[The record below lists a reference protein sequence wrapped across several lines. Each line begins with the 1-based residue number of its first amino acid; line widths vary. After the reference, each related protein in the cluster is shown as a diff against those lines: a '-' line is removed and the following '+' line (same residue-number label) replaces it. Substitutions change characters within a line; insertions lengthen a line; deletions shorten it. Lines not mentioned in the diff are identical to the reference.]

1 MGGTSDKLKGS
12 AKETWGKA
20 TGDRSTQAEGT
31 FDKAKGEVKHAGDEL
46 ENKLRDDDR
55 DRKADEKA

>member
-20 TGDRSTQAEGT
+20 TDDRSMQAEGKL
-31 FDKAKGEVKHAGDEL
+31 DKGKGNVKNAGDEL
-46 ENKLRDDDR
+46 KNKLRDDDR
-55 DRKADEKA
+55 DRDRPRT